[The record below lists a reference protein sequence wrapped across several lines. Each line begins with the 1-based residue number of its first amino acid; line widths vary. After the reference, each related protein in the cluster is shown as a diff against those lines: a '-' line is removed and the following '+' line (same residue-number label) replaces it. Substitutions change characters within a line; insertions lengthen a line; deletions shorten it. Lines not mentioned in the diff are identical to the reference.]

1 MDEIDREQAAIL
13 EEFRQLGDPFACY
26 SYLLGLAAL
35 LPPCPEEV
43 HRPENTV
50 EGCQST
56 VWLSCREEGGRFRV
70 LADSDTYVIRGVL
83 YLLLTV
89 LDGRAPADAARAA
102 LSFWKDECI
111 LGSFDEH
118 RKRGLGFVAERLRSE
133 AGKMCDRPQGQK

>member
-1 MDEIDREQAAIL
+1 MDEIAAAQEQLLREFH
-13 EEFRQLGDPFACY
+13 ELGDPFACY
-26 SYLLGLAAL
+26 SYLLGLASL
-35 LPPCPEEV
+35 LPPMPEELKTK
-43 HRPENTV
+43 ENTV

-89 LDGRAPADAARAA
+89 LDGRAPADAAQAA